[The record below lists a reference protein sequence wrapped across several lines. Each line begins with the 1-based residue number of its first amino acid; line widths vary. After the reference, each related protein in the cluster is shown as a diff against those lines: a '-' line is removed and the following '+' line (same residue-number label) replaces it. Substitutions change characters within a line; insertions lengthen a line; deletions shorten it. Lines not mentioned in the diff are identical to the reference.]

1 MFAGSVKI
9 DPVCVDRSFAA
20 GSCGIHHGIDI
31 SHAWKIVN
39 ALTAGA
45 DEVMMPLYICIK
57 PVGSFARGDL
67 HDLTHFSEE
76 SKIPVDCAETDI
88 RILLTEA
95 GIDRVGSGMIGT
107 TGKKLLDCLSLSAIF
122 SLHTLHLLDNNNC
135 YYNQYNRRSI
145 TCQVKSA
152 KK

>member
-107 TGKKLLDCLSLSAIF
+107 TGQKLMIASRCLLYFLCIHCISLIIIIV
-122 SLHTLHLLDNNNC
+122 TVIN
-135 YYNQYNRRSI
+135 I
-145 TCQVKSA
+145 TEEVSHVK
-152 KK
+152 

>member
-57 PVGSFARGDL
+57 PVGPFACRDL
-67 HDLTHFSEE
+67 HDLTHLSEE
-76 SKIPVDCAETDI
+76 RKIPVDRAETDI
-88 RILLTEA
+88 RVLLTEA
-95 GIDRVGSGMIGT
+95 GVDCVGSRVIGAT
-107 TGKKLLDCLSLSAIF
+107 SQKLFDCLAPSAVF

-135 YYNQYNRRSI
+135 YYD
-145 TCQVKSA
+145 
-152 KK
+152 

>member
-9 DPVCVDRSFAA
+9 NPVCVDRSFAA

-57 PVGSFARGDL
+57 PVGSFARRDL
-67 HDLTHFSEE
+67 YDLAHLSEKSE
-76 SKIPVDCAETDI
+76 IPVDRAETDI
-88 RILLTEA
+88 RVLLTEA
-95 GIDRVGSGMIGT
+95 GVDCVGSRVIGAT
-107 TGKKLLDCLSLSAIF
+107 SQKLLDCLALSAVF

-135 YYNQYNRRSI
+135 YYH
-145 TCQVKSA
+145 
-152 KK
+152 

>member
-57 PVGSFARGDL
+57 PVGSFARRDL
-67 HDLTHFSEE
+67 YDLAHLSEKSE
-76 SKIPVDCAETDI
+76 IPVDCAEADI
-88 RILLTEA
+88 RILLTET
-95 GIDRVGSGMIGT
+95 GIDCVGSRVIGA
-107 TGKKLLDCLSLSAIF
+107 TGQKLLDCLALSAVF
-122 SLHTLHLLDNNNC
+122 SLHTLYLLNNNNC
-135 YYNQYNRRSI
+135 YYH
-145 TCQVKSA
+145 
-152 KK
+152 

>member
-57 PVGSFARGDL
+57 PVGSFACRDL
-67 HDLTHFSEE
+67 HDLTHLSEE
-76 SKIPVDCAETDI
+76 RKISIDRAETDI
-88 RILLTEA
+88 RVLLTEA
-95 GIDRVGSGMIGT
+95 GVDCVGSRVIGAT
-107 TGKKLLDCLSLSAIF
+107 SQKFLDCLALSAVF
-122 SLHTLHLLDNNNC
+122 SLHTLYLLNNDNC
-135 YYNQYNRRSI
+135 Y
-145 TCQVKSA
+145 
-152 KK
+152 

>member
-57 PVGSFARGDL
+57 PVGSFACRDL
-67 HDLTHFSEE
+67 HDLTRLSEE
-76 SKIPVDCAETDI
+76 RKISIDRAETDI
-88 RILLTEA
+88 RVLLTEA
-95 GIDRVGSGMIGT
+95 GVDCVGSRVIGAT
-107 TGKKLLDCLSLSAIF
+107 SQKLFDCLALSAVF

-135 YYNQYNRRSI
+135 YYH
-145 TCQVKSA
+145 
-152 KK
+152 

>member
-57 PVGSFARGDL
+57 PVGSIACRDL
-67 HDLTHFSEE
+67 HDLTHLSEE
-76 SKIPVDCAETDI
+76 RKISIDRAETDI
-88 RILLTEA
+88 RVLLTEA
-95 GIDRVGSGMIGT
+95 GVDCVGSRVIGAT
-107 TGKKLLDCLSLSAIF
+107 SQKLFDCLALSAVF
-122 SLHTLHLLDNNNC
+122 SLHTLHLLNNNNC
-135 YYNQYNRRSI
+135 YYH
-145 TCQVKSA
+145 
-152 KK
+152 

>member
-57 PVGSFARGDL
+57 PVGSFVRRDL
-67 HDLTHFSEE
+67 HDLTHLSEE
-76 SKIPVDCAETDI
+76 SKIPVDCAEADI
-88 RILLTEA
+88 RVLLAET
-95 GIDRVGSGMIGT
+95 GIDCVGSRVIGAT
-107 TGKKLLDCLSLSAIF
+107 SQKFLDCLALSAVF
-122 SLHTLHLLDNNNC
+122 SLHTLYLLNNDNC
-135 YYNQYNRRSI
+135 YYH
-145 TCQVKSA
+145 
-152 KK
+152 

>member
-88 RILLTEA
+88 RIFTA
-95 GIDRVGSGMIGT
+95 KICINQIRTRMI
-107 TGKKLLDCLSLSAIF
+107 LA
-122 SLHTLHLLDNNNC
+122 
-135 YYNQYNRRSI
+135 
-145 TCQVKSA
+145 
-152 KK
+152 

>member
-57 PVGSFARGDL
+57 PVGSFARRDL
-67 HDLTHFSEE
+67 HDLTHLSEE
-76 SKIPVDCAETDI
+76 CKISIDRAETDI
-88 RILLTEA
+88 RVLLTEA
-95 GIDRVGSGMIGT
+95 GVDCVGSRVIGAT
-107 TGKKLLDCLSLSAIF
+107 SQKLFDCLALSAVF
-122 SLHTLHLLDNNNC
+122 SLHTLHLLNNNNC
-135 YYNQYNRRSI
+135 YYN
-145 TCQVKSA
+145 
-152 KK
+152 

>member
-107 TGKKLLDCLSLSAIF
+107 TGQKLLDCLSLSAIF

-135 YYNQYNRRSI
+135 Y
-145 TCQVKSA
+145 CD
-152 KK
+152 

>member
-57 PVGSFARGDL
+57 PVGPFACRDL
-67 HDLTHFSEE
+67 HDLIHLSEE
-76 SKIPVDCAETDI
+76 RKIPVDRAETDI
-88 RILLTEA
+88 RVLLTEA
-95 GIDRVGSGMIGT
+95 GVDCVGSRVIGAT
-107 TGKKLLDCLSLSAIF
+107 SQKLFDCLALSAVF

-135 YYNQYNRRSI
+135 YYD
-145 TCQVKSA
+145 
-152 KK
+152 